1 MMGKIV
7 WNRPRCLVAW
17 SIVILISRGI
27 MRQTSV
33 PASDVT
39 AEDALWCPPCFV
51 NVVGDLGQDVGHVM
65 WKAEKSWTQW
75 KKVVRLDKPL

>member
-1 MMGKIV
+1 
-7 WNRPRCLVAW
+7 
-17 SIVILISRGI
+17 

-75 KKVVRLDKPL
+75 KKVVRLDKPLQMFGTARTWMVY